1 MGNFE
6 FFDEKNYD
14 LNLESKKGVM
24 IIHGFS
30 STTFETH
37 PLAQF
42 LSRKGFRVSAR
53 NLPGHG
59 TTVEDCNATKYT
71 DWLRFVDENLAELST
86 ECDELYVI
94 GLSMGGVLGLYLAS
108 LFPINKLVL
117 GATVLNF
124 KEPFKV
130 NYIVPLVNR
139 FIVKQKKVGKF
150 TKNKYKRY
158 SGYDHY
164 PLIALNEFR
173 KLNNYVIKRLKHV
186 KCPTLY
192 VHSKADKL
200 SVPSNVD
207 LVMNN
212 ISSEIKN
219 KLIVENASHHL
230 FYDSQ
235 DKEQIFNRIYDFIN
249 G

>member
-71 DWLRFVDENLAELST
+71 DWLRFVEENLAELSA
-86 ECDELYVI
+86 ECDELYVV
-94 GLSMGGVLGLYLAS
+94 GLSMGGVLGLHLAS

-139 FIVKQKKVGKF
+139 FIIKQKKVK
-150 TKNKYKRY
+150 
-158 SGYDHY
+158 
-164 PLIALNEFR
+164 
-173 KLNNYVIKRLKHV
+173 
-186 KCPTLY
+186 
-192 VHSKADKL
+192 
-200 SVPSNVD
+200 
-207 LVMNN
+207 
-212 ISSEIKN
+212 
-219 KLIVENASHHL
+219 
-230 FYDSQ
+230 
-235 DKEQIFNRIYDFIN
+235 
-249 G
+249 

>member
-71 DWLRFVDENLAELST
+71 DWLRFVDENLAELSA

-139 FIVKQKKVGKF
+139 FIVKQKKVKKF
-150 TKNKYKRY
+150 TKNKHKRY

-173 KLNNYVIKRLKHV
+173 KLNNYVIKRLKRV

-192 VHSKADKL
+192 VHSKIDKL